1 MDANEQD
8 LSEEELKSAF
18 ELLRS
23 LTPAHELLE
32 MAPLGPTAVYTTLV
46 TLWMLTM
53 QRLNGGSSLAAV
65 IKAVQTFSKDL
76 LPDNKRVR
84 DGTLSKSSAAYS
96 EARKRLPIE
105 AAEFFARSVCNS
117 LVDRTPSWFGNQRAY
132 IIDGTTITLSPTSA
146 LREAFPPAKN
156 QHGVTSWPILM
167 LLVAHEL
174 QSGCAIVPEI
184 GAMYGDENTSE
195 AKLAFAVAKRLPA
208 RSIVMAD
215 SGFGIFSV
223 SHAMI
228 RGGGHDILFRLTKSR
243 YKAMRRIAELVE
255 ETETSTKHRLR
266 WVPSAYD
273 RKTNPDLPAD
283 AVLDVTLHQTQL
295 ESGEVLML
303 VTTLPY
309 SSDDAA
315 SAYSCRYTVEHD
327 IRDLKVT
334 MKLEEIRAQSE
345 EMVLKEIMCS
355 VVAYN
360 LVLEFRRQAAKIAKL
375 PPRRLSFTQVWTTFE
390 IYLIHQPPCSHSKW
404 LERYEQA
411 LIIASKDILPN
422 RPNRKHP
429 RTAHSKQN
437 KWPKALKK
445 ITPENT
451 TKTEIPEKPPPK

>member
-1 MDANEQD
+1 MDANEQR
-8 LSEEELKSAF
+8 LSEEELKSAY
-18 ELLRS
+18 ELLRK

-65 IKAVQTFSKDL
+65 IKAVQAYSKNL

-96 EARKRLPIE
+96 EARKRLPIK
-105 AAEFFARSVCNS
+105 AAEFFAHSVCDS
-117 LVDRTPSWFGNQRAY
+117 LVDRSPSWFGNQRAY

-146 LREAFPPAKN
+146 LREAFPPAEN
-156 QHGVTSWPILM
+156 QHGVTIWPILM
-167 LLVAHEL
+167 LLVAHES
-174 QSGCAIVPEI
+174 QSGCALVPEI

-195 AKLAFAVAKRLPA
+195 AKLAFALAKRLPA

-215 SGFGIFSV
+215 AGFGIFSV

-228 RGGGHDILFRLTKSR
+228 RGGHDILFRLTKSR
-243 YKAMRRIAELVE
+243 YKAMRRSAELVE
-255 ETETSTKHRLR
+255 ETETSTTHRLR

-283 AVLDVTLHQTQL
+283 AVLHVTLHQTKL

-303 VTTLPY
+303 VTTLSY
-309 SSDDAA
+309 SGDDAA
-315 SAYSCRYTVEHD
+315 NAYSCRYDVEHD

-334 MKLEEIRAQSE
+334 MKLEEIRARSE

-360 LVLEFRRQAAKIAKL
+360 LVLEFRREAAKIANV

-390 IYLIHQPPCSHSKW
+390 TYLIHQPPCSDSKW
-404 LERYEQA
+404 RERYEHA
-411 LIIASKDILPN
+411 LIIASKDILPH

-429 RTAHSKQN
+429 RTAHSKQK
-437 KWPKALKK
+437 KWPKTLKK
-445 ITPENT
+445 ITPENA